1 MARISGVCG
10 NCTVNGYSIQ
20 FRDWSAQFT
29 NTDIDVTGFT
39 DTHTK
44 HVSGIQGG
52 TFSASG
58 TLNAG
63 GGGPNPGDGATVDIG
78 TLAAVVLTAATSC
91 TYTNTALIT
100 SVDVAVAV
108 AGEATASVSGVFD
121 GTVAM
126 AWVD

>member
-1 MARISGVCG
+1 MARISGVGG

-39 DTHTK
+39 DTYTK
-44 HVSGIQGG
+44 HVSGVQGG

-58 TLNAG
+58 TMNAG
-63 GGGPNPGDGATVDIG
+63 GGGPHPGDGGSVDLG

-121 GTVAM
+121 GAVTM